1 MAELS
6 TLARPYARAA
16 FEYAQ
21 GAGDLAG
28 WEAMLNQAA
37 AVVATEV
44 VGKLI
49 TSPSLTS
56 EQVAQ
61 QFIELLGEELNDK
74 GQNFVSTLAVNK
86 RLALL
91 PSISEQ
97 FALMK
102 ANIEKAVD
110 VEVTSAFDLAD
121 DVASKL
127 ETALATNLERQVRLT
142 STTDSSL
149 IGGVVIRA
157 GDTIIDGSVRGRLA
171 KLAEAMNS

>member
-16 FEYAQ
+16 FEFAQ
-21 GAGDLAG
+21 AQGDLAG

-37 AVVATEV
+37 AVTSTEV
-44 VGKLI
+44 VAKLI
-49 TSPSLTS
+49 SSPSLTS
-56 EQVAQ
+56 DEVAK
-61 QFIELLGEELNDK
+61 QFIELLGEELSDK

-91 PSISEQ
+91 PSIADQ
-97 FALMK
+97 FSIMK

-110 VEVTSAFDLAD
+110 VQVTSAYDLD
-121 DVASKL
+121 DAVATKL
-127 ETALATNLERQVRLT
+127 EAALATNLARQVRLT
-142 STTDSSL
+142 TQTDQKL
-149 IGGVVIRA
+149 IGGVVVRA

>member
-21 GAGDLAG
+21 EQGDLAG

-37 AVVATEV
+37 AVSETGV
-44 VGKLI
+44 VNKLI
-49 TSPSLTS
+49 SSPSMTS
-56 EQVAQ
+56 DEVAK
-61 QFIELLGEELNDK
+61 QFIELLGEELSDK

-91 PSISEQ
+91 PSIADQ
-97 FALMK
+97 FAIMK

-110 VEVTSAFDLAD
+110 VKVTSAFDLD
-121 DVASKL
+121 DAVATKL
-127 ETALATNLERQVRLT
+127 EAALATNLERQVRLT
-142 STTDSSL
+142 TSTDQSL

>member
-21 GAGDLAG
+21 AMGDLAG

-37 AVVATEV
+37 EVAQQSVVV
-44 VGKLI
+44 KLLS
-49 TSPSLTS
+49 SPSLPS
-56 EQVAQ
+56 DQIAK
-61 QFIELLGEELNDK
+61 QFIELLGEELSDK
-74 GQNFVSTLAVNK
+74 GQNFVSTLAANK

-91 PSISEQ
+91 PEIAAQ
-97 FALMK
+97 FAVMK
-102 ANIEKAVD
+102 ANIERAVD
-110 VEVTSAFDLAD
+110 VTVTSAYELTD
-121 DVASKL
+121 DIATKL
-127 ETALATNLERQVRLT
+127 ESALATNLDRQVRLT
-142 STTDSSL
+142 SEVDQSL